1 MSTEQRHGGA
11 KPFLRTRLRGLEGR
25 HDKNGLDTMLCSKA
39 SIDWQQRSLTL
50 ALASSSQAMPMPM
63 PNKTCHV
70 LLGWV
75 CWAPKHG
82 SCQPP
87 GTGTPWFV
95 ALSMESM
102 GDPVQACLLAL
113 VGLELARRCW
123 TGQRLVH
130 QPLKCPALESMPL
143 KILALPGSDPG
154 IRCPVVPANRLSP
167 PCGAPAFRMAVG
179 WW

>member
-1 MSTEQRHGGA
+1 
-11 KPFLRTRLRGLEGR
+11 
-25 HDKNGLDTMLCSKA
+25 
-39 SIDWQQRSLTL
+39 
-50 ALASSSQAMPMPM
+50 MPM

-102 GDPVQACLLAL
+102 GDPVQACSLAL
-113 VGLELARRCW
+113 VGLDWPA
-123 TGQRLVH
+123 TGPPTLEVSGSGVD
-130 QPLKCPALESMPL
+130 ALENLGS
-143 KILALPGSDPG
+143 PG
-154 IRCPVVPANRLSP
+154 L
-167 PCGAPAFRMAVG
+167 
-179 WW
+179 

>member
-1 MSTEQRHGGA
+1 MVARN
-11 KPFLRTRLRGLEGR
+11 PFCEPSSEDWKDDM
-25 HDKNGLDTMLCSKA
+25 DKNGLDTMLCSQA
-39 SIDWQQRSLTL
+39 SIDWQKRSPLL
-50 ALASSSQAMPMPM
+50 ALASSSQAMPM

-102 GDPVQACLLAL
+102 GDPVQACSLAL

-143 KILALPGSDPG
+143 KILALLGSDPG
-154 IRCPVVPANRLSP
+154 IRCPVVPVNRLSP
-167 PCGAPAFRMAVG
+167 PCAKEIVTYRRVSGASSSCS
-179 WW
+179 